1 MGRTV
6 IIGVDKALS
15 TLKHCSGYWKG
26 IEFVDISDELD
37 IWAVHNGITVDFDGD
52 RANVRPVLR
61 VRGRYLDFVLLET
74 PSLGILTCSSRV
86 ANNVYES
93 LIAARG
99 RSLLFFP
106 VRIPRSALIDF
117 KNDSITDMLDV
128 LDTIFAK

>member
-1 MGRTV
+1 MDT
-6 IIGVDKALS
+6 
-15 TLKHCSGYWKG
+15 
-26 IEFVDISDELD
+26 SDELD
-37 IWAVHNGITVDFDGD
+37 VRAVYDGITVDFDGD
-52 RANVRPVLR
+52 PTNIHPVLR
-61 VRGRYLDFVLLET
+61 VRGRNRDFALLKT
-74 PSLGILTCSSRV
+74 PSLGIFTCSSCV

-99 RSLLFFP
+99 KSLLFFP